1 MNDSDWDITGRR
13 LMTREEFKA
22 ASKQI
27 GKALDNMI
35 EPSKCRYCN
44 ADSKKLIDNFD
55 SQDGTELGISDRKLL
70 LDVWS
75 GGQDA
80 DDESVPINYCPMCGR
95 KLSE

>member
-1 MNDSDWDITGRR
+1 MC
-13 LMTREEFKA
+13 E
-22 ASKQI
+22 
-27 GKALDNMI
+27 
-35 EPSKCRYCN
+35 YCN
-44 ADSKKLIDNFD
+44 GDKMLIDKFGP
-55 SQDGTELGISDRKLL
+55 QDGTELYISDNKLL